1 MCRSQHVSLNLQEN
15 PLRKLFDLTV
25 GPVIQLI
32 HGDELNIVPDRP
44 FWLAPYA
51 AFIDPTSKCL
61 CESFRIRL
69 IPSLTSLKLI
79 TTCPVHCHS
88 KTGALLVGDPWVQE
102 VIHDEGQRLQQLP
115 CAREKV
121 EMIGGIVNVT
131 PLTGTEATKNK
142 VLSRLSSVALVHIAA
157 HGPMETGE
165 IALAPD
171 PMRTTHESK
180 EEDYLLTIYRIPH
193 SVPLHLSVYPMND
206 PRIEYHFSHQLSHEQ
221 FPPTTENCIH
231 CFLLFLSELSP
242 FHKPKKKRRRQL
254 Q

>member
-1 MCRSQHVSLNLQEN
+1 VFTAIDDDVFSWVYEKEKVHLKRVESCEYNFQLLMELARETIGVRSGIQCEDRSLDKLRDEEEPSEGCDKSQHVSLNLQES

-32 HGDELNIVPDRP
+32 HGDELIIVRDGP

-51 AFIDPTSKCL
+51 AFIDPNSKCL

-115 CAREKV
+115 CAREK
-121 EMIGGIVNVT
+121 
-131 PLTGTEATKNK
+131 
-142 VLSRLSSVALVHIAA
+142 
-157 HGPMETGE
+157 
-165 IALAPD
+165 
-171 PMRTTHESK
+171 
-180 EEDYLLTIYRIPH
+180 
-193 SVPLHLSVYPMND
+193 
-206 PRIEYHFSHQLSHEQ
+206 
-221 FPPTTENCIH
+221 
-231 CFLLFLSELSP
+231 
-242 FHKPKKKRRRQL
+242 
-254 Q
+254 